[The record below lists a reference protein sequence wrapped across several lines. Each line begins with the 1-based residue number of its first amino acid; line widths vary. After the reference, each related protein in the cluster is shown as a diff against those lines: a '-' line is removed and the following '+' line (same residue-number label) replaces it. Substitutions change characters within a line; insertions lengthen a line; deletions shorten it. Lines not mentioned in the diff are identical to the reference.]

1 MQPKPPGLRLLDGED
16 KHVYHPGIDRALL
29 YNELGKKDTS
39 CFGRVY
45 LGYGWRWGKN
55 AASSGIVV

>member
-29 YNELGKKDTS
+29 YNELEKKDTT

-45 LGYGWRWGKN
+45 LGYGWRWGEKC
-55 AASSGIVV
+55 G